1 MVGNLESLKIKGM
14 IVKKGSN
21 VEIDIWGDNKP
32 MIVTVL
38 SITVNGY
45 EADIESVTS
54 YGSILHHSD
63 QQWEDML
70 VRVL

>member
-1 MVGNLESLKIKGM
+1 MVGELESLKIKGM
-14 IVKKGSN
+14 TVKKGSN

-32 MIVTVL
+32 MVVTVL

-45 EADIESVTS
+45 EADIESITS

-63 QQWEDML
+63 SQWEDML